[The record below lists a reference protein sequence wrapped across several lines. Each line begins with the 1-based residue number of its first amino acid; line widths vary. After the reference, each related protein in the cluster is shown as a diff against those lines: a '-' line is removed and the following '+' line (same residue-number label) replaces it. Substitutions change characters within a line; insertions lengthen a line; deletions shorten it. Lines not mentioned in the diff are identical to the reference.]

1 MNNIIL
7 YLIGFSAQLLF
18 SSRLIIQW
26 FYSEKENKIITPS
39 VFWILSLLGSFLLFI
54 YGYLRDDFAIML
66 GQSLTYFI
74 YIRNLQLQGEW
85 SKLNSLI
92 RFLFLTFPVYI
103 IFYYYNNN
111 VIDLDILIR
120 ETNIPCWLFTLG
132 ITSQLIFNFR
142 FIFQW
147 IYSENKKESS
157 LPLGFWLLSISGSML
172 ILIYAIFR
180 FDPVL
185 FVGHIIGSFIYARNI
200 YIYFKFN

>member
-66 GQSLTYFI
+66 GQSLTNFI
-74 YIRNLQLQGEW
+74 CIRNLQLQGEW
-85 SKLNSLI
+85 RKLNFFI

-103 IFYYYNNN
+103 ILYYYNNN
-111 VIDLDILIR
+111 VIDLDVLIR
-120 ETNIPCWLFTLG
+120 ETNIPSWLFSLG
-132 ITSQLIFNFR
+132 ITSQLIFTFR

-157 LPLGFWLLSISGSML
+157 LPLGFWLLSISGSIL

-180 FDPVL
+180 LDPVL
-185 FVGHIIGSFIYARNI
+185 FIGHIIGTIIYARNI